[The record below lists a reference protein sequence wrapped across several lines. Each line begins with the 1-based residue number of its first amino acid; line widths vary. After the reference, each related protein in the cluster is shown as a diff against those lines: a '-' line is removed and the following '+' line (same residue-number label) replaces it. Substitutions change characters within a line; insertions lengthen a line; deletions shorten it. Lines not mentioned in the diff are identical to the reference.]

1 MLGAQMVAELERLE
15 PIQTAGGEPEA
26 KQAAVPSNLE
36 ETAVDVRKYCRS
48 VPVIG
53 RKESCRGVLQRFQR
67 DSELSCIVLCDES
80 NKPLGILMRDR
91 FYRFLAGRFAA
102 DLFYDRPASG
112 FADEHPLVCDLQTP
126 ARDVVDAALNREGA
140 HFYEGLIMTENGRFY
155 GILTVQDLM
164 RMSRDLQREADQIR
178 GEVVRESYSLIKDIE
193 HSVRQVSDSAG
204 RSLRESESMSGQAET
219 GRAELEVVKAA
230 FDRVLEASRSQAA
243 QMSELLERT
252 QQISSITAS
261 IQALAN
267 LSGILA
273 LNASIE
279 AAHAGEH
286 GRGFAV
292 VASEIR
298 KLALQTQKLSGEIG
312 ETLDIVNRHV
322 QQAAATSGQT
332 AAEMEAG
339 HMRVGKADETFEALV
354 RSVRSVET
362 REREM
367 RDAADIAARRTETV
381 LRELEQF
388 TKA

>member
-1 MLGAQMVAELERLE
+1 MLGAQVAAELERPE
-15 PIQTAGGEPEA
+15 PVQTSGGEAETQ
-26 KQAAVPSNLE
+26 QAVSSNLE
-36 ETAVDVRKYCRS
+36 ETAVDVRTYCRS

-53 RKESCRGVLQRFQR
+53 REESCRGVLQRFQR
-67 DSELSCIVLCDES
+67 DSDLSCIVLCDES

-126 ARDVVDAALNREGA
+126 ARDVVDAALNREGV

-178 GEVVRESYSLIKDIE
+178 GEVVRGSYSLIKDIE
-193 HSVRQVSDSAG
+193 HSVRQVSDSAE

-230 FDRVLEASRSQAA
+230 FDRVLETSRSQAA

-322 QQAAATSGQT
+322 QQAAATSGLT

-339 HMRVGKADETFEALV
+339 HTRVGKTDETFEALV
-354 RSVRSVET
+354 RSVRSVEA

-367 RDAADIAARRTETV
+367 RDAADVAARRTETV

-388 TKA
+388 TNA

>member
-1 MLGAQMVAELERLE
+1 MGAQTVAELERPE
-15 PIQTAGGEPEA
+15 PVQTIAGEPETGV
-26 KQAAVPSNLE
+26 AVAPE
-36 ETAVDVRKYCRS
+36 REKAEVDVRMYCRS

-53 RKESCRGVLQRFQR
+53 REESCRSVLRRFQR
-67 DSELSCIVLCDES
+67 ESDLSCIVLCDES

-112 FADEHPLVCDLQTP
+112 FADEHPLVCDLLTP
-126 ARDVVDAALNREGA
+126 ASDVVDAALNREDA
-140 HFYEGLIMTENGRFY
+140 QFYDSMIISENGRFY

-178 GEVVRESYSLIKDIE
+178 GEVVRESRSLIKDIE
-193 HSVRQVSDSAG
+193 RSVRQVSDSAG
-204 RSLRESESMSGQAET
+204 RSLRESELMSGQAET
-219 GRAELEVVKAA
+219 GRAELEEVKAS
-230 FDRVLEASRSQAA
+230 FDRVLVTSRSQAA
-243 QMSELLERT
+243 QMAELLERT

-261 IQALAN
+261 IQELAN

-298 KLALQTQKLSGEIG
+298 KLALQTQKLSGDIG

-322 QQAAATSGQT
+322 QQAATTSGLT

-339 HMRVGKADETFEALV
+339 HRRVGKADATFEALV
-354 RSVRSVET
+354 RSVRSVEA

-367 RDAADIAARRTETV
+367 RDAADVAARRTETV
-381 LRELEQF
+381 LRELDQF
-388 TKA
+388 TNA